1 MAIMV
6 IVFIILFSVSV
17 AALSIS
23 SSQQRALLEKGW
35 ASLSNKTKE
44 ELQQTGGC
52 CGFDK
57 EFENTT
63 NGVHGHPSC
72 DKVLLLKPNVYS

>member
-1 MAIMV
+1 MAIMI

-23 SSQQRALLEKGW
+23 SSQQRALKKGW

-44 ELQQTGGC
+44 EFQKTGDC
-52 CGFDK
+52 CGFDPN
-57 EFENTT
+57 FENITD
-63 NGVHGHPSC
+63 GPYGHPSC
-72 DKVLLLKPNVYS
+72 AQVWFISKTQCI